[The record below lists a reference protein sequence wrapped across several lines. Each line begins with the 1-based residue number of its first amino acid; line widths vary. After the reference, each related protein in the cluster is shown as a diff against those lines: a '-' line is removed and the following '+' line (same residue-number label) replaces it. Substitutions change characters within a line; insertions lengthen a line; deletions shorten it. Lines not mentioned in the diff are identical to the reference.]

1 MTVFVDTS
9 YFIARMQASDQW
21 HAAAVEADDP
31 TLDLITSNDVV
42 NETITLLRMRG
53 FLSLALDFLREIRA
67 GSDIHVVYVDAA
79 VQAEAWDLYARYA
92 GLRASG
98 VDCTSFAMMRRLGI
112 KKAFTFDQ
120 HFRAAGFGI
129 VDVGQDGMLLRR

>member
-42 NETITLLRMRG
+42 NETISLLRMRG
-53 FLSLALDFLREIRA
+53 FLSLALDFLREIRG

-79 VQAEAWDLYARYA
+79 IQAEAWDLYAKYA
-92 GLRASG
+92 GPGASG

-112 KKAFTFDQ
+112 RKAFTFDQ
-120 HFRAAGFGI
+120 HFRAAGFAI
-129 VDVGQDGMLLRR
+129 VGA

>member
-21 HAAAVEADDP
+21 HAAAVAADDP
-31 TLDLITSNDVV
+31 TLDLVTSSAVI
-42 NETITLLRMRG
+42 NETITLLQKRG
-53 FLSLALDFLREIRA
+53 FLSLALDFLREIRS
-67 GSDIHVVYVDAA
+67 GSDITVVYIDAA
-79 VQAEAWDLYARYA
+79 IQAEAWDLYARYSGHGA
-92 GLRASG
+92 GG

-112 KKAFTFDQ
+112 KRAFTFDK

-129 VDVGQDGMLLRR
+129 VEVPV

>member
-1 MTVFVDTS
+1 VTVFVDTG

-21 HAAAVEADDP
+21 HAAAVAADDP
-31 TLDLITSNDVV
+31 TLDLVTSNDVI

-67 GSDIHVVYVDAA
+67 GSDITVVYVDAA
-79 VQAEAWDLYARYA
+79 IQTDAWDLYARFS
-92 GLRASG
+92 GRGVGG

-112 KKAFTFDQ
+112 RKAFTFDQ
-120 HFRAAGFGI
+120 HFRAAGFGT
-129 VDVGQDGMLLRR
+129 VEARV

>member
-21 HAAAVEADDP
+21 HRAAVEADDP
-31 TLDLITSNDVV
+31 TLDLVTSNDVI
-42 NETITLLRMRG
+42 NETITLLRVRG

-79 VQAEAWDLYARYA
+79 IQAEAWDLYARFA
-92 GLRASG
+92 GLKASG

-112 KKAFTFDQ
+112 RKAFTFDQ

-129 VDVGQDGMLLRR
+129 VEVRA

>member
-1 MTVFVDTS
+1 VTVFVDTS

-21 HAAAVEADDP
+21 HAAAVEADDS

-98 VDCTSFAMMRRLGI
+98 VDCASFAMMRRLGI